1 MPSGL
6 APTSTGAPRPPTPDM
21 GLHPQ
26 PILPGVRGKLHPP
39 TSVLLPS
46 SSQGVLSMPYN
57 LCSFSSTK
65 KLEIITAS
73 QSISQIA
80 VKVLKSRH
88 GCLNPVNSI
97 TCRAN
102 TVTIPN
108 VLWASLGISSHPQY
122 VHTQEVRT
130 QEPAQGNSLLLE
142 RAPRVGKQVRA
153 ESGRPCR

>member
-1 MPSGL
+1 
-6 APTSTGAPRPPTPDM
+6 M

-26 PILPGVRGKLHPP
+26 PILPGVGGQLHPP

-57 LCSFSSTK
+57 LCGFSSTK
-65 KLEIITAS
+65 ILEIITAS
-73 QSISQIA
+73 QSVPQIA
-80 VKVLKSRH
+80 VKVSKSRH
-88 GCLNPVNSI
+88 GCLNPVDSI

-102 TVTIPN
+102 IVTIPN

-130 QEPAQGNSLLLE
+130 QEPAQGSSLLLE
-142 RAPRVGKQVRA
+142 RAPPVGKQGRA
-153 ESGRPCR
+153 ESGRPCQ